1 MRILMIE
8 DDAATAQSMELMM
21 LSEGFSVQSVDM
33 GEEGLQRAKLYEY
46 DCITLD
52 LNLPDISGYDVL
64 KRMRMAKVRTPVII
78 VSGLA
83 GIEDKVK
90 GLGIGADDYMTKP
103 FHKDELVA
111 RIHAVVRRSRGHAQ
125 SVINAG
131 PLSLN
136 LDTRTAVI
144 HGAPLHLTNKQFQM
158 LECLMLRKGATQ
170 TKEQILNALYGGRDE
185 PELKIIDV
193 YICKLRKVIAAAG
206 GDPNMIETVWG
217 RGYLIRE
224 PGKVDESPGVGAEI
238 RDAWTDGFG
247 RRGGGV
253 NPASLGAKTAEIE
266 RSPSIVPDS
275 L

>member
-1 MRILMIE
+1 MRILLADGDDSVRESIE
-8 DDAATAQSMELMM
+8 FVF
-21 LSEGFSVQSVDM
+21 LSADFKVYAVADGDEAVSLG
-33 GEEGLQRAKLYEY
+33 KLYEY
-46 DCITLD
+46 DAIVLGD
-52 LNLPDISGYDVL
+52 VSDIPTFEVL
-64 KRMRMAKVRTPVII
+64 RRLRVARIKTPIVVVSKVAGPEFV
-78 VSGLA
+78 VQALGL
-83 GIEDKVK
+83 
-90 GLGIGADDYMTKP
+90 GADDYMTKP
-103 FHKDELVA
+103 FVNDELIA

-136 LDTRTAVI
+136 LDTRTVTV
-144 HGAPLHLTNKQFQM
+144 HGAPVHLTNKQFQM
-158 LECLMLRKGATQ
+158 VECLMLRKGMTQ

-193 YICKLRKVIAAAG
+193 FICKLRKVIAAAG